1 MDTRP
6 AEYLRHRM
14 LRFARAIRDTREH
27 FLELS
32 AFGRYP
38 ASSPYYERSGILFL
52 LDSMNADP
60 GTRVEFLREFRELEG
75 RLTNLERELGGEYRR
90 RLLEELFL
98 CTDRY
103 HSAVCHANLG
113 LLTFDADHDLFCRD
127 RITVLVHELEK
138 DHDLCEVKNLISM
151 LDQNLFCPGMKQ
163 DGESMGGPIQGA
175 EKIHSPSEVD
185 KIES

>member
-14 LRFARAIRDTREH
+14 LRFARAIKETREH
-27 FLELS
+27 FLEIS

-38 ASSPYYERSGILFL
+38 ASSPYYERSGIQVL

-60 GTRVEFLREFRELEG
+60 GTREEFLQEFQELDD
-75 RLTNLERELGGEYRR
+75 RLTTLERELGGEYRR
-90 RLLEELFL
+90 RLREELSL

-103 HSAVCHANLG
+103 HSAVCHASLG
-113 LLTFDADHDLFCRD
+113 LLTFESDHELFCRD

-138 DHDLCEVKNLISM
+138 DHDLHEVKNLIRM
-151 LDQNLFCPGMKQ
+151 LDQNLFCSVERQ
-163 DGESMGGPIQGA
+163 DGECAGGSLQGTV
-175 EKIHSPSEVD
+175 KTQSPSDAD
-185 KIES
+185 KIEG